1 LQKISDMQR
10 IISITYLIIIIAF
23 ISCSRTN
30 KGSDNSVTDPVLRE
44 LNEKIANDTKNSALY
59 RQRAEYYMSH
69 DKLNDALADVNK
81 AIELDPKTPSNFLSL
96 SDVYV
101 LMGKPQQA
109 LEAIDKAIS
118 LDEINVE
125 SYLRKA
131 RLYMIMKDYEHCAE
145 FVEKVF
151 TLDPQNADG
160 FFLKGYVL
168 GEYGDTTKAIE
179 SYRKAV
185 QSNQLHH
192 DALMQLGA
200 IFVKRDPKLAIGYF
214 ENAVKANP
222 KSMEALYNLGILY
235 QENDKPGEALKSY
248 AEMLKI
254 DPKNRYA
261 LYNSGY
267 VNLVYLND
275 YKKAIEYFT
284 SAYVSDSTYADALFN
299 RGYAFELSG
308 DYKKAREDFNKVLKI
323 SVNHPKAIE
332 GLNRLDAQGK

>member
-1 LQKISDMQR
+1 MRRTVTISF
-10 IISITYLIIIIAF
+10 LIIIITF

-30 KGSDNSVTDPVLRE
+30 KRDDRSVTDPVLRE
-44 LNEKIANDTKNSALY
+44 LNEKIAGDSRNSALY
-59 RQRAEYYMSH
+59 RQRAEYFMSH

-96 SDVYV
+96 SDVYI

-109 LEAIDKAIS
+109 LESIDKAIL
-118 LDEINVE
+118 LDEKNVE

-151 TLDPQNADG
+151 SLDPQNADG

-168 GEYGDTTKAIE
+168 SEYGDTTKAIE
-179 SYRKAV
+179 AYRKAV

-214 ENAVKANP
+214 ENAIKANP

-284 SAYVSDSTYADALFN
+284 SAFESDSTYADALFN
-299 RGYAFELSG
+299 RGYAYELSG
-308 DYKKAREDFNKVLKI
+308 DYKKAREDFNKVLKL

-332 GLNRLDAQGK
+332 GLNRLDEEGK